1 MIKLFSLCVLLCL
14 TLPAYAASLLA
25 ITSAANVPEL
35 VSGAHRFLKA
45 QPSDQ
50 IIIRST
56 DQWKQLSRHE
66 QASLLSNADI
76 VFAAGVFG
84 EPVARLQAAL
94 DAGEIRSFV
103 ALHSDRSLVLQS
115 HIMGRRLLNNDADL
129 DALMGHPSLDQSP
142 MEWMTQHVAKHRNAQ
157 EWLQARL
164 FWLGRD
170 SYNMEGLFYH
180 LSHLATQKQV
190 DEATRFLPHLISPI
204 RVVYQGETTDY
215 RTFDMSVKPRWVVV
229 MDYETGDRQGD
240 KSVNEAMC
248 TAIEQRDSSLG
259 CLSLLASWGDA
270 SVAALEWLTEHDS
283 SLAAIISLQ
292 SFVMG
297 GSTGREQ
304 ASQLL
309 SQLNVPVI
317 AALRLNDMS
326 EQAWR
331 LSEEGLPWDSVHYR
345 VAMPELQG
353 IGQSIIVA
361 AKGAERVDQQTG
373 AALAVITPI
382 KGQIDILARRVERW
396 SYLQQ
401 TANAD
406 KKIAIIYYN
415 HPPGRHNIGAD
426 NLNVPESLFGIL
438 SSLKAAGY
446 QTGELPE
453 NAEALL
459 DLLQEQGVNL
469 PEDGEALRTMT
480 TKVATVSPDQ
490 YSTWFSSLPE
500 SLQNEM
506 QYGPLGYL
514 HSAFKQAQQLE
525 NSETGRQMMRRV
537 ISDLKHAVE
546 GADHKGRERV
556 LSLLNQL
563 EAIYE
568 TPELTDKVWHSAKE
582 HIDAIVEQQIEGIR
596 GWGAPPGNVMVSGGQ
611 LVLPGLQF
619 GNVFIGPQPPRG
631 WELNEELLH
640 ANLSFPPPH
649 QYLAFYQ
656 WLQKEFKADAL
667 VHVGRHSTYEFLPRH
682 RVGMSPED
690 YPAAI
695 VDDLPSVYP
704 YIVDGVGEGIQAKR
718 RGQAIMVDHLTPPLD
733 STELY
738 DQLLALRQLI
748 ESYEAAPDTA
758 VAMRQR
764 AIAEIRALVAQLHL
778 EDELTASMAG
788 ELTVRGLTHF
798 DEVDDTLLVHEVG
811 HYLTGLQESFMP
823 LGLHRFGQ
831 AWSAEAVDTML
842 ASMGQQSSL
851 ADNVRTQLRAS
862 PAAEMSALLA
872 GLSGEFIEPGKGN
885 DPIRTPEV
893 LPTGRNFFALDG
905 SLIPTKLGYQV
916 GVTLAQK
923 ANQQEGIA
931 HTDQDADSIVLWA
944 SDVVRDEGALIAFG
958 LDRLGIKPVWNSR
971 GIVKGLAR
979 VDLNAAS
986 NNPDRSP
993 RIRHDIVFTTSGLF
1007 RDLYGAQIIWLEQAV
1022 LMALDASANTIR
1034 SQYPALDYA
1043 LTTALAPLGDLQQPG
1058 DDPLSRN
1065 RLAARWVRD
1074 AQAALNQG
1082 MPVEQAAVQ
1091 ATYRI
1096 FGTAPGA
1103 YGAGINRLVERSGAW
1118 QGRQE
1123 LASTYLLRMG
1133 HVYGRNLQGKAK
1145 QSLFKQRLQTVGQT
1159 YLGRASNLYGLI
1171 DNNDAFDYLGGLNL
1185 AVETFSGQIPK
1196 GFVLSHADS
1205 QNIQVEPLQV
1215 ALLSEL
1221 RGRFLNP
1228 QWIEPLMQEGYAG
1241 ARTMGSEFIE
1251 YLWGWQVTSPDLIK
1265 SWAWDEVKRVY
1276 IDDGLELELDT
1287 FLSQGQNVH
1296 VKSNMLA
1303 VMLVAAHKEFWQADQ
1318 ETITQLAN
1326 EFTDLVLENGL
1337 PGSGHTSPSHPMFG
1351 WLESYVEPASYQ
1363 KLQALLTKAQTEL
1376 APQPQASVN
1385 IASRITEVDINTTE
1399 AQKDAKNPQTSQTE
1413 DHAITESD
1421 ALYFGL
1427 FAATLLMLWGYW
1439 RGSHSGMPKPTSRR
1453 D

>member
-50 IIIRST
+50 VIIRST

-94 DAGEIRSFV
+94 DAGEMRSFV

-382 KGQIDILARRVERW
+382 KGQVDILARRVERW

-469 PEDGEALRTMT
+469 PEDGEALRTMA

-682 RVGMSPED
+682 RVGTSPED

-788 ELTVRGLTHF
+788 ELTVRGLTRF

-851 ADNVRTQLRAS
+851 ADNVRTQLKAS

-979 VDLNAAS
+979 VDLNTAS

-1118 QGRQE
+1118 QDRQE

-1133 HVYGRNLQGKAK
+1133 HVYGRNLQGEAK

-1287 FLSQGQNVH
+1287 FLSQGQNAH

-1376 APQPQASVN
+1376 APQAQASVN
-1385 IASRITEVDINTTE
+1385 IASRITEVDISTTE
-1399 AQKDAKNPQTSQTE
+1399 AQKGAKNSQTSQKE
-1413 DHAITESD
+1413 DHIITESD

-1439 RGSHSGMPKPTSRR
+1439 RGSRSGMPKPTSRR